1 VKNKAGFLISLV
13 VLALVGLA
21 CNASTA
27 NLSSWKLSTD
37 KDGKNET
44 SSFKTGD
51 TINGRA
57 QVANNGGKVTVKMY
71 MTADDAP
78 GLKKGD
84 TLKGSDVSVEINIYG
99 VALYTLP
106 IPAGM
111 TAGKY
116 IVTADMINDAGE
128 KKDSKSVN
136 ITIAG
141 GSSPAAPSKNS
152 DDDDN

>member
-13 VLALVGLA
+13 VLAIVAIA
-21 CNASTA
+21 CNMGTA

-37 KDGKNET
+37 KDGKEEATN
-44 SSFKTGD
+44 FKSGD

-57 QVANNGGKVTVKMY
+57 QVASNGGKVTVKMY

-84 TLKGSDVSVEINIYG
+84 TLKGSDVSVEINNDG

-106 IPAGM
+106 IPQGM

-136 ITIAG
+136 ITIAAG
-141 GSSPAAPSKNS
+141 PASSKDS
-152 DDDDN
+152 DDDDK

>member
-1 VKNKAGFLISLV
+1 MKNKLGFLISLV
-13 VLALVGLA
+13 TLAVVAIA
-21 CNASTA
+21 CNMSTA

-44 SSFKTGD
+44 SSFKAGD
-51 TINGRA
+51 TINGRG

-71 MTADDAP
+71 MTADDVT

-84 TLKGSDVSVEINIYG
+84 TLKGSDVSVEINNDG

-106 IPAGM
+106 IPQGM

-116 IVTADMINDAGE
+116 IVTADMTNDAGE
-128 KKDSKSVN
+128 KKDSKSIN
-136 ITIAG
+136 ITIAAG
-141 GSSPAAPSKNS
+141 ASPAAPSKKT
-152 DDDDN
+152 DDNDN